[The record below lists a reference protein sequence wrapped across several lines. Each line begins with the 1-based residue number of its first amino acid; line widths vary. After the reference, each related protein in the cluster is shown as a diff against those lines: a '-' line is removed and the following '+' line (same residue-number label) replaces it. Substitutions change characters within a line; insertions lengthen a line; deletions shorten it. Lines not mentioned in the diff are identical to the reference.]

1 MNTKTIMSLF
11 MVFTMIGV
19 AGALPAMAQE
29 EITAYAYGSAGSG
42 YYGSASAVTGAHVTY
57 TGGLTSG
64 YAGAGS
70 SAHGQEVSSESSAG
84 GYVIGWQTANIG
96 ASTDAAAESYYGYS
110 DVSAHG
116 YTGASTLGWVPVE
129 MSTSLSVNADAESY
143 GWYYGYGGS
152 VEVATEVGTIA
163 DMNLGG
169 TPGIQ
174 SNGFAGASAQG
185 CWYCWYNEA
194 NVNGYS
200 VANGNNGV
208 VVGAGAETVSP
219 GYDFDVELHNWAY
232 AGMLPTP

>member
-19 AGALPAMAQE
+19 AGAFPAMAQE

-42 YYGSASAVTGAHVTY
+42 YYGSVSAMTGAHITY
-57 TGGLTSG
+57 TGELTSG

-70 SAHGQEVSSESSAG
+70 SAQGQEVSSESSAG

-110 DVSAHG
+110 DVSAYG
-116 YTGASTLGWVPVE
+116 YTGASTLGWIPVE
-129 MSTSLSVNADAESY
+129 MSTSLSVNADAESC
-143 GWYYGYGGS
+143 GWCYYDGS
-152 VEVATEVGTIA
+152 VEVGANVGTIA
-163 DMNLGG
+163 DMNLHG

-185 CWYCWYNEA
+185 GWYGWYDNA
-194 NVNGYS
+194 AVSGYS
-200 VANGNNGV
+200 EASGNNGV
-208 VVGAGAETVSP
+208 EVGAGSYTVSP
-219 GYDFDVELHNWAY
+219 GVDYDVELHNWAY